1 MMHRETHTPDPR
13 AKPLNPFARA
23 VLVVAGTISLAL
35 GVVGAFVPVLPT
47 TPFILL
53 AAFCYVRSS
62 QKLYERLMR
71 SRLANKHVHGVLAG
85 HGVALSV
92 KIVSLA
98 ISAVMIGYVS
108 IFVTESFV
116 VRMLL
121 GLLYLVQLGFMLKIK
136 TLKDGT
142 NQPLTGADGTA
153 PQCAPT
159 DPP

>member
-1 MMHRETHTPDPR
+1 MNALTRGLLI
-13 AKPLNPFARA
+13 A
-23 VLVVAGTISLAL
+23 AGTLSLAI

-47 TPFILL
+47 TPFVLL

-71 SRLANKHVHGVLAG
+71 SPFASKHVHGVLAG

-92 KIVSLA
+92 KIISLA

-108 IFVTESFV
+108 VFVTESFM

-121 GLLYLVQLGFMLKIK
+121 GLLYSVQLFFMLKIK
-136 TLKDGT
+136 TLKH
-142 NQPLTGADGTA
+142 PLPTA
-153 PQCAPT
+153 AQNESLERG
-159 DPP
+159 

>member
-1 MMHRETHTPDPR
+1 MN
-13 AKPLNPFARA
+13 AQGSKPLNALTRGLLIA
-23 VLVVAGTISLAL
+23 AGTLSLAI

-47 TPFILL
+47 TPFVLL

-71 SRLANKHVHGVLAG
+71 SRFASKHVHAVLAG
-85 HGVALSV
+85 HGIALSV

-98 ISAVMIGYVS
+98 LSAVMIGYVS
-108 IFVTESFV
+108 VFGTESFI

-136 TLKDGT
+136 TLKH
-142 NQPLTGADGTA
+142 PL
-153 PQCAPT
+153 PT
-159 DPP
+159 VTPTESLERG